1 LARQI
6 GLRTRR
12 SSGGLSNEGARRLRA
27 ADDGDPRHVA
37 PPPSRR
43 LSRRPGRPSKLTPAV
58 EEKLL
63 GTLRLGNFRST
74 AARFAGISPATFY
87 RAMADHRPRFR
98 EFREAVEQAEATA
111 EVAIIGNIVA
121 ASRTHPDV
129 ALKFAA
135 RRWPERWGPKAA
147 LRSAE
152 SDAVSPVPS
161 VTTATITIP
170 ADQVPEFVRQLFE
183 AKLHAGGES

>member
-1 LARQI
+1 
-6 GLRTRR
+6 
-12 SSGGLSNEGARRLRA
+12 
-27 ADDGDPRHVA
+27 
-37 PPPSRR
+37 

-63 GTLRLGNFRST
+63 GALRLGNFRSI

-111 EVAIIGNIVA
+111 EVQIIGNIVA

-135 RRWPERWGPKAA
+135 RKWPERWGPKAA

-152 SDAVSPVPS
+152 SDAVAPVPS

-183 AKLHAGGES
+183 AKLRAGGES